1 MATEW
6 SVGVDEAE
14 VANISKSGVETGR
27 RWTAACCAAA
37 CWLWKR
43 LCVRRRANVLIVLVD
58 NLVVVFVAREEV
70 GYGWCSRSF
79 FEGHGNLEPEINYNL
94 FFYFILNKFP
104 KFTGSKRS

>member
-70 GYGWCSRSF
+70 GYGWCSRSR
-79 FEGHGNLEPEINYNL
+79 I
-94 FFYFILNKFP
+94 IKFL
-104 KFTGSKRS
+104 G